1 MNNSNTQSVH
11 TGFVLLLANGEYV
24 HQLEG
29 LGHLGTRVERQAVKT
44 LNQATIFSERQLKC
58 EDMNRIE
65 QQFGQVMKLPAY
77 VVRTV
82 ALGKPTNN
90 EVKA

>member
-1 MNNSNTQSVH
+1 MNSSTTESVH
-11 TGFVLLLANGEYV
+11 TGFVLLLSNGEYI
-24 HQLEG
+24 HQSEG
-29 LGHLGTRVERQAVKT
+29 LGHLGTRIDRQAVKA
-44 LNQATIFSERQLKC
+44 LNQATIFSERQLKS

-82 ALGKPTNN
+82 ALGTPTGN